1 MKCLLSHGAGGRR
14 VWGMDGLAPTD
25 GGMAVCALHCLS
37 TGGVGGAMVRLF
49 EIRVPDIQAAGAD
62 GGSYNT
68 RSTLWRKF
76 Q

>member
-1 MKCLLSHGAGGRR
+1 
-14 VWGMDGLAPTD
+14 
-25 GGMAVCALHCLS
+25 
-37 TGGVGGAMVRLF
+37 MVRLF